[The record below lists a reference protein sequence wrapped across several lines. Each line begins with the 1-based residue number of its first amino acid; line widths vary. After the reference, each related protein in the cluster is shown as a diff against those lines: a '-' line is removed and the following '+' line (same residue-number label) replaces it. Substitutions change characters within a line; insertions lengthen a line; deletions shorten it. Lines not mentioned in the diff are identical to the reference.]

1 MAEDAID
8 QEHLEKATGG
18 DASLME
24 ELLGM
29 LERELP
35 TRREQLT
42 GSLAGG
48 DFDSAAE
55 AAHRLRGAGSYTG
68 ALELERI
75 AGRLEDR
82 LLARDEPGITEAMRE
97 LDTHLV
103 RLQEALRDRASLT
116 R

>member
-1 MAEDAID
+1 MAEDVID
-8 QEHLEKATGG
+8 HEHLEKAAGG

-42 GSLAGG
+42 ENLADG

-82 LLARDEPGITEAMRE
+82 LLARDEPGITETMRE
-97 LDTHLV
+97 LDAHLA

>member
-1 MAEDAID
+1 MADDPID
-8 QEHLEKATGG
+8 RGHLERATGG
-18 DASLME
+18 DASLMG

-35 TRREQLT
+35 ARREQLAE
-42 GSLAGG
+42 SLAGG
-48 DFDSAAE
+48 QLDSAAE

-82 LLARDEPGITEAMRE
+82 LLARDGPGITESMRE
-97 LDTHLV
+97 LDAHLA
-103 RLQEALRDRASLT
+103 RLQEALRDRAAPT

>member
-1 MAEDAID
+1 MAEHVID
-8 QEHLEKATGG
+8 RGHLEKATGG

-35 TRREQLT
+35 ARREQLAE
-42 GSLAGG
+42 SLAGRN
-48 DFDSAAE
+48 FDSAAE

-82 LLARDEPGITEAMRE
+82 LLARDGPGITERMRE
-97 LDTHLV
+97 LDAHLE
-103 RLQEALRDRASLT
+103 RLQEALRDRAALT